1 VAVVCNGQQLT
12 YRELNERANQL
23 AHYLL
28 SRGAGP
34 EKLIGIFVERSPQ
47 MLVALLGVL
56 KAGAAYVPLDPAYPK
71 DRIAFIV
78 EDAGL
83 ELLITQQGLGEALP
97 PHQAQVVQLDA
108 DWPAI
113 AGESKQNPDS
123 GVRGENLAYVLY
135 TSGSTGKPKGVE
147 IEHRNL
153 VNFLASMQ
161 REPGLAAD
169 DVLLAVTTLSFDI
182 GGLELYLP
190 LVTGAKVVIAS
201 REQAS
206 DGQQLLELLR
216 GSGATVMQATPASW
230 RLLLE
235 SGWTGNGKLKILCG
249 GEALPRELA
258 EQLLPRCG
266 ELWNMY
272 GPTETTI
279 WSSLYRVEDVNWTLA
294 PIGRPIANTQMYV
307 LDGQGQV
314 LPIGVAGE
322 LYIGGDGVGR
332 GYWRRPELT
341 GEKFVADRFREVS
354 GARLYRAGG
363 VGRYLAGGNLLYLS
377 RMGKHGKGRGVRVEV
392 GGIGAVPA
400 QPVGGEHVE
409 WA

>member
-1 VAVVCNGQQLT
+1 TKIPSLSFSRFEKDSTTSMFDLTVVASERPEGLRTAFTYNADLFDDSTIRRILRHFENLLGYVAANPEARVMDIPVLTPEETRLIAQDWNKTDAYVPKCLAHEVFEAHAGLHPDAVAVVCNGQQLT

-153 VNFLASMQ
+153 VNFLARMQ
-161 REPGLAAD
+161 REPGLTAD
-169 DVLLAVTTLSFDI
+169 EVLLAVTTLSFDI
-182 GGLELYLP
+182 AGLELYLP

-235 SGWTGNGKLKILCG
+235 SG
-249 GEALPRELA
+249 
-258 EQLLPRCG
+258 
-266 ELWNMY
+266 
-272 GPTETTI
+272 
-279 WSSLYRVEDVNWTLA
+279 
-294 PIGRPIANTQMYV
+294 
-307 LDGQGQV
+307 
-314 LPIGVAGE
+314 
-322 LYIGGDGVGR
+322 
-332 GYWRRPELT
+332 
-341 GEKFVADRFREVS
+341 
-354 GARLYRAGG
+354 
-363 VGRYLAGGNLLYLS
+363 
-377 RMGKHGKGRGVRVEV
+377 
-392 GGIGAVPA
+392 
-400 QPVGGEHVE
+400 
-409 WA
+409 